1 MSQYKKYLLQKSLIS
16 EDKIVITGREVTISQ
31 ASFIKADARAARTI
45 LENLRSNSYCM
56 AQIIKVVE
64 S

>member
-1 MSQYKKYLLQKSLIS
+1 MSQYKKYLLQKISTS
-16 EDKIVITGREVTISQ
+16 EDKIVITGREVTVSQ
-31 ASFIKADARAARTI
+31 ASFIKADAKAARTI

-56 AQIIKVVE
+56 TQIIKVIE